1 MQFWAVGVV
10 CLYVGIGLFNWVT
23 GLHWL
28 AEFSLPMSILGGIGL
43 AIASNANSPRLPAA
57 SPSTDSL
64 DDATPPDS
72 AGPPPQTVKAASQ
85 SIPESSISF
94 TIHKNVRP

>member
-1 MQFWAVGVV
+1 MQFWAMGVV

-28 AEFSLPMSILGGIGL
+28 AEFSLPMSILAGVGL
-43 AIASNANSPRLPAA
+43 AIASHSNSPGLPAA
-57 SPSTDSL
+57 SVSTDSL
-64 DDATPPDS
+64 DATASPAATSPS
-72 AGPPPQTVKAASQ
+72 QTVKASKPA
-85 SIPESSISF
+85 PEPSISF